1 MLVLSDRRAWL
12 SKRTRGPH
20 ERYYSKPPMVDV
32 LGRRVTLPF
41 QIWPRWPLLQSA
53 ALTNG
58 SARRRTL
65 AIPTYVKQRIL
76 DRYGWKCYLTKI
88 DLRPLSGQIDFD
100 HVIALCNGG
109 EHRERNLAPIW
120 RPKHR
125 EKTAADVSE
134 RAATDRKVAHH
145 YGLERPKQKIAR
157 APKLRIENAPRVA
170 APPLYID
177 DERTASATNEEKHE
191 HWLAYLDMIA
201 TQAVMRCSDI

>member
-1 MLVLSDRRAWL
+1 MSDI
-12 SKRTRGPH
+12 T
-20 ERYYSKPPMVDV
+20 SKPPMVD
-32 LGRRVTLPF
+32 
-41 QIWPRWPLLQSA
+41 
-53 ALTNG
+53 G
-58 SARRRTL
+58 SAGEDATVSNLASPAPSTKRSVDDWIGASPDV

-157 APKLRIENAPRVA
+157 APKKPRTESRPA
-170 APPLYID
+170 LPRRPLYID
-177 DERTASATNEEKHE
+177 DERTAS
-191 HWLAYLDMIA
+191 
-201 TQAVMRCSDI
+201 